1 MKPPASFKWEGDRPP
16 IRLAHS
22 SVKHELLRHYIRQ
35 YLDIVLN
42 VPHRSSLR
50 LTLFDGFA
58 GGGTFEDA
66 GALISGTPLI
76 FAEEAAAAAS
86 IKSQE
91 RGIEFLIDLW
101 AAEIDPANFESLQQ
115 AFIASGFLTNF
126 PGKVHLRNCSYEI
139 ALAEAVSKMAQVRG
153 TTGRSI
159 FLFDQ
164 TGFNGV
170 NLDHLR
176 SIFRAFQN
184 PEVIMTFSV
193 SWLVDLAR
201 EDPQFLNKVSSLG
214 VGPGEL
220 RELLEAKND
229 WSPRYGGQKW
239 IRQYISN
246 YIGAEFDTCFFLK
259 SRPANRDLWLLHFA
273 KNWRARDAMMAT
285 HYAFSNKTHF
295 YGQPGFEMLGYDP
308 KVDQSQ
314 LRFEFTEANSL
325 LASNS
330 MLDDLPRSLRDKGG
344 ADGIPLLEVF
354 LREMNNTPMTFEIF
368 QRGVATARDNKLVEI
383 YSQDGNL
390 RPTAKL
396 LDRRDLI
403 KIPSQKTFWDIL
415 K

>member
-1 MKPPASFKWEGDRPP
+1 MKPPASFHWGDNHPP

-22 SVKHELLRHYIRQ
+22 SIKHELLRHYLRQ
-35 YLDIVLN
+35 YLNIVLN

-58 GGGTFEDA
+58 GGGKFEDS
-66 GALISGTPLI
+66 GSLISGTPLI
-76 FAEEAAAAAS
+76 FAEEAASAAEA
-86 IKSQE
+86 KSRE
-91 RGIEFLIDLW
+91 RGIEFMIDLW
-101 AAEIDPANFESLQQ
+101 AAEIDPSNFESLSH
-115 AFIASGFLTNF
+115 AFQTSGFLDHF
-126 PGKVHLRNCSYEI
+126 PGEVHLRNCSYEV
-139 ALAEAVSKMAQVRG
+139 ALAQAVTKMAKVRG

-164 TGFNGV
+164 TGFNSV

-176 SIFRAFQN
+176 AIFKYFQN

-201 EDPQFLNKVSSLG
+201 EDPTFLKKVSSLG
-214 VGPGEL
+214 VKEAEL

-239 IRQYISN
+239 VRQYISQ

-285 HYAFSNKTHF
+285 HYEFSNQTHF
-295 YGQPGFEMLGYDP
+295 YGQAGFEMLGYDP

-314 LRFEFTEANSL
+314 LKFDFTDENSE
-325 LASNS
+325 LASIS
-330 MLDDLPRSLRDKGG
+330 MLHDLPRSLRDKGG

-354 LREMNNTPMTFEIF
+354 LREMNNTPMTFNIF
-368 QRGVATARDNKLVEI
+368 QRGVALARDNKLIEI
-383 YSQDGNL
+383 YSQYGNL
-390 RPTAKL
+390 RPTARL

-403 KIPSQKTFWDIL
+403 KIPSQKTFWDL
-415 K
+415 LR